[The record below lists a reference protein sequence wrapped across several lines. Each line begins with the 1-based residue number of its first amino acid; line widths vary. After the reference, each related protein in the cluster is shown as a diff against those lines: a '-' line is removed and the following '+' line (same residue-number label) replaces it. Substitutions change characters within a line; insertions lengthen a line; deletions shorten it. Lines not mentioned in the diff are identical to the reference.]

1 MIGAHGPLTVFN
13 ELHDKRVLIVGQGKI
28 LEMAC
33 WTGQD
38 SGNGP

>member
-28 LEMAC
+28 LEMA
-33 WTGQD
+33 TGQD